1 MASIG
6 IGAMGEPA
14 IAHLL
19 EGALGK
25 TGGKALAVAIAVL
38 IAFLL
43 ITGAQITIGEMVPK
57 LYAIDR
63 AERVARLVSGPLQ
76 SFRVLFH
83 PLIVAL
89 SIVSNAILGML
100 GVDPDRRISRGGSP
114 DELKRLI
121 RESQAG
127 GMLEEGEAT
136 MLSGVFHLHEQE
148 ARQVMTPIPAVV
160 TVDITDDVETV
171 LRRASSPGTRGCS

>member
-1 MASIG
+1 M
-6 IGAMGEPA
+6 
-14 IAHLL
+14 
-19 EGALGK
+19 
-25 TGGKALAVAIAVL
+25 L
-38 IAFLL
+38 IAYLL

-63 AERVARLVSGPLQ
+63 AERVARLVVADRCSPSAS
-76 SFRVLFH
+76 SFTR
-83 PLIVAL
+83 
-89 SIVSNAILGML
+89 SSSCSRSSRTRCSGML

-171 LRRASSPGTRGCS
+171 LRRASSPGTRACS